1 MDRQTKCNLERY
13 SSNGKT
19 LWSNLF
25 ILFQIEAARNVLV
38 KEIVTLFGAYG
49 VSVDY
54 RHLYLIGDYVTF
66 GGNIKAM
73 NRNWMK
79 YNASPFLRMTF
90 ETSVKFITDAALR
103 CQTDKCKTPSSKI
116 ILGQPPLIGT
126 GLCDLLM
133 DSNL

>member
-1 MDRQTKCNLERY
+1 MAKRY
-13 SSNGKT
+13 G
-19 LWSNLF
+19 
-25 ILFQIEAARNVLV
+25 IEAARNVLV

-103 CQTDKCKTPSSKI
+103 C
-116 ILGQPPLIGT
+116 
-126 GLCDLLM
+126 
-133 DSNL
+133 

>member
-1 MDRQTKCNLERY
+1 
-13 SSNGKT
+13 
-19 LWSNLF
+19 
-25 ILFQIEAARNVLV
+25 V
-38 KEIVTLFGAYG
+38 KEVVTLFGAYG

-90 ETSVKFITDAALR
+90 ETSVKFITDSALR
-103 CQTDKCKTPSSKI
+103 CETDKCKTPSSKI

-126 GLCDLLM
+126 GICDLFM